1 MSDGILLTICLCSPK
16 LAHLAQLIKRYDR
29 IVIDAKF
36 VVDMR
41 NSATLARRS
50 EKKCCHGLELARGL
64 DADSTLGFEG
74 AV

>member
-1 MSDGILLTICLCSPK
+1 LSRKNSRLSDGILLTICLYSPK

-50 EKKCCHGLELARGL
+50 EKNA
-64 DADSTLGFEG
+64 AT
-74 AV
+74 A